1 MKVLLLFL
9 LFYLP
14 CNAQEF
20 YSFVENYV
28 PGEIVKYKED
38 SLMSFEVGGRLTE
51 TGSASINTVK
61 CLGYEDNFLLLEET
75 MIDLVAT
82 KKTLGKMSAD
92 YNTNSLLGMPYTLY
106 IDTLSGLVD
115 HIETEFKEYEELINT
130 MVMGMGSSME
140 NYIYPFGKNAIDV
153 QVGDSWTLPA
163 DSLIFYEGD
172 DGTENLMIVES
183 TYTFD
188 KIKNKGG
195 RKIAYLKGVYK
206 CSAELE
212 FLQDSKLFIGTL
224 NGTIKDKIRFDLND
238 NKTILHKT
246 SGALKWNFRME
257 GENFSAIMDM
267 SNKSKR
273 INK

>member
-28 PGEIVKYKED
+28 PGKIVKYKED
-38 SLMSFEVGGRLTE
+38 GLFSFDMGGQITE
-51 TGSASINTVK
+51 NGKANVNTVK

-82 KKTLGKMSAD
+82 KKTLGKMSVD
-92 YNTNSLLGMPYTLY
+92 YDTNSLLGVPYTLY
-106 IDTLSGLVD
+106 IDTLSGLID
-115 HIETEFKEYEELINT
+115 HVETEFKEYEELVNT
-130 MVMGMGSSME
+130 MAMGMGAGIE

-153 QVGDSWTLPA
+153 RVGDSWTQPPDTLP
-163 DSLIFYEGD
+163 FYEGD
-172 DGTENLMIVES
+172 DGAESVMIVES

-195 RKIAYLKGVYK
+195 RKLAYIKGVFK
-206 CSAELE
+206 ISADME
-212 FLQDSKLFIGTL
+212 FMQDSKIFIGTL
-224 NGTIKDKIRFDLND
+224 SGTMKDKSRFDLND
-238 NKTILHKT
+238 NKKLLNK
-246 SGALKWNFRME
+246 SAGALKWNFKLE
-257 GENFSAIMDM
+257 GDNFSAIMDI
-267 SNKSKR
+267 SNSSKR
-273 INK
+273 IK

>member
-38 SLMSFEVGGRLTE
+38 SIWSFEVTGQLTE
-51 TGSASINTVK
+51 SGNANVNTVK

-92 YNTNSLLGMPYTLY
+92 YDTNSLLGVPYTLY
-106 IDTLSGLVD
+106 IDTLSGLID
-115 HIETEFKEYEELINT
+115 HIETEYKEYEELVNT
-130 MVMGMGSSME
+130 MAMGMGSSME

-153 QVGDSWTLPA
+153 RVGDSWTLPA
-163 DSLIFYEGD
+163 DSLIFYQGD
-172 DGTENLMIVES
+172 DGRENLMIIES
-183 TYTFD
+183 TYTFY

-195 RKIAYLKGVYK
+195 RKIAHIKGVHK
-206 CSAELE
+206 CSAKLE
-212 FLQDSKLFIGTL
+212 FLQASKLFSGTV

-238 NKTILHKT
+238 NKQILDKT
-246 SGALKWNFRME
+246 SGALKWNFRIE
-257 GENFSAIMDM
+257 GESFSAIMDM

-273 INK
+273 VN

>member
-28 PGEIVKYKED
+28 PGEAIKYKED
-38 SLMSFEVGGRLTE
+38 SLWSFDINGRSTE
-51 TGSASINTVK
+51 TGNASVKAVK
-61 CLGYEDNFLLLEET
+61 CLGYEDNFLLLEEA
-75 MIDLVAT
+75 MVDLVAT

-92 YNTNSLLGMPYTLY
+92 YNTNSLLGVPYTLY

-115 HIETEFKEYEELINT
+115 HIETEFKEYEELLNT
-130 MVMGMGSSME
+130 TVMGMGGSLE
-140 NYIYPFGKNAIDV
+140 NYIYPFGKSAIDV

-163 DSLIFYEGD
+163 DSIIFYAGD
-172 DGTENLMIVES
+172 GGAENLMIVELS
-183 TYTFD
+183 YTFD
-188 KIKNKGG
+188 KIKSKGG

-206 CSAELE
+206 CSGEME
-212 FLQDSKLFIGTL
+212 FLQDSKLFIGNI

-246 SGALKWNFRME
+246 AAALKWNFRLE

-273 INK
+273 VN

>member
-38 SLMSFEVGGRLTE
+38 SLWSFEVTAQLTE
-51 TGSASINTVK
+51 SGNANVNMVK

-92 YNTNSLLGMPYTLY
+92 YDTNSLLGVPYTLY

-115 HIETEFKEYEELINT
+115 HIETEYKEYEELVNT

-140 NYIYPFGKNAIDV
+140 NYIYPFGKSAIDV
-153 QVGDSWTLPA
+153 RVGDSWTLPA
-163 DSLIFYEGD
+163 DSLIFYQGD
-172 DGTENLMIVES
+172 GGTENLMIIES
-183 TYTFD
+183 TYTFY

-195 RKIAYLKGVYK
+195 RKIAYIKGVHK
-206 CSAELE
+206 CAAELE
-212 FLQDSKLFIGTL
+212 FLQASNHFSGTV
-224 NGTIKDKIRFDLND
+224 NGDIKTKIRFDLND
-238 NKTILHKT
+238 NKSILNKT
-246 SGALKWNFRME
+246 SGALKWNFRIE
-257 GENFSAIMDM
+257 GESFSAIMDM
-267 SNKSKR
+267 SSKLKR
-273 INK
+273 IN

>member
-1 MKVLLLFL
+1 MKVLLFSL

-38 SLMSFEVGGRLTE
+38 SLMSFEITGRLTE
-51 TGSASINTVK
+51 TGNSNITTVK

-75 MIDLVAT
+75 MIDVIAT

-92 YNTNSLLGMPYTLY
+92 HDTNSLLGIPYTLY
-106 IDTLSGLVD
+106 VDTLSGLIS
-115 HIETEFKEYEELINT
+115 HIETEHKEYEEQINAL
-130 MVMGMGSSME
+130 VMGMESSMD
-140 NYIYPFGKNAIDV
+140 NKIYPYGKEATDV
-153 QVGDSWTLPA
+153 RVGDSWTLPV
-163 DSLIFYEGD
+163 DSLKFYEGD
-172 DGTENLMIVES
+172 DGAESLMIVES
-183 TYTFD
+183 TFTFD

-195 RKIAYLKGVYK
+195 HKIAYLKAAYK

-212 FLQDSKLFIGTL
+212 FMQDTKLFTGSIS
-224 NGTIKDKIRFDLND
+224 GTIKDKIRFDLTD
-238 NKTILHKT
+238 NKEKFNKG

-257 GENFSAIMDM
+257 GENFSATMDM
-267 SNKSKR
+267 STKSKR
-273 INK
+273 VN

>member
-28 PGEIVKYKED
+28 LGETGKYKED
-38 SLMSFEVGGRLTE
+38 SLLSFDVNGRLTE
-51 TGSASINTVK
+51 TGTASVKAVK
-61 CLGYEDNFLLLEET
+61 CLGYKDNFLLLEET
-75 MIDLVAT
+75 MVDLVAT

-92 YNTNSLLGMPYTLY
+92 YDTNALLGVPYTLY
-106 IDTLSGLVD
+106 IDTLSGLVG
-115 HIETEFKEYEELINT
+115 HIETEFKEYEELLNT

-153 QVGDSWTLPA
+153 QEGDSWTLPI
-163 DSLIFYEGD
+163 DSVIFYEGD
-172 DGTENLMIVES
+172 DVTENLMIVES

-195 RKIAYLKGVYK
+195 RKIAYLKGVFK

-212 FLQDSKLFIGTL
+212 FMQDSKLFTGTL
-224 NGTIKDKIRFDLND
+224 NGTMKDKIRFDLND
-238 NKTILHKT
+238 NKTILHKI
-246 SGALKWNFRME
+246 SGALKWHFRLE
-257 GENFSAIMDM
+257 GESFSAIMDL
-267 SNKSKR
+267 STKSKR
-273 INK
+273 VN